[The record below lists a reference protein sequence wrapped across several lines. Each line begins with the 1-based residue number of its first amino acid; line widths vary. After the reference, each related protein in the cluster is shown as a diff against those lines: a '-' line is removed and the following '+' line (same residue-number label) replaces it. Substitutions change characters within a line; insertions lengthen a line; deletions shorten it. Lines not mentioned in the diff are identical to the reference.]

1 MAGSATAL
9 MAVQQ
14 IESQLRRSAS
24 PLIDQFIDELG
35 RLYEVERREPANV
48 ERVRTGQFFRIS
60 GEPETVVHSD
70 LALRE
75 RRLRAIN
82 SVIVRVREEV
92 SLEPLT
98 ADELILRLNRLRDV
112 LPAISVERVAA

>member
-1 MAGSATAL
+1 

-70 LALRE
+70 LASRE